1 MDRVQRRT
9 FLAAA
14 ASIAAQSPPIPIIDT
29 HIHLFDPT
37 RLQGVPWPP
46 RTNTLIYKPTLPDR
60 YRALTAPYGVKG
72 AIYVECSPWVEDN
85 DWVLEV
91 AEKDTIMVGVV
102 GNLEPGK
109 PDFRKHLARLRNNP
123 LFLGI
128 RYGYLWGRSLST
140 ELPKPRFIADL
151 KQFAAA
157 GLELDTVGPN
167 RIVED
172 VLRITDKVPNL
183 RIVIDHLPHNDP
195 PPDQS
200 VLRELV
206 KRPQV
211 YLKISEVLRQVG
223 DRVPHDLAFYRDRLD
238 LFWDIFG
245 PDRLFYGSDW
255 PNSDPMGTYE
265 QVLNVVREYVTAK
278 GPAATEKFF
287 WKNSQAAY
295 RWIKRQAA

>member
-1 MDRVQRRT
+1 MDRVLRRT

-14 ASIAAQSPPIPIIDT
+14 LPVQSPPVPIIDT

-37 RLQGVPWPP
+37 RPQGVPWPP
-46 RTNTLIYKPTLPDR
+46 KTNSLIYKPTLPDR
-60 YRALTAPYGVKG
+60 YRKLTEPLGIKG

-85 DWVLEV
+85 DWVLDI
-91 AEKDTIMVGVV
+91 AQKDTMMVGVV

-109 PDFRKHLARLRNNP
+109 PEFAKHLARLHKSP

-128 RYGYLWGRSLST
+128 RFGYLWGRSLSA
-140 ELPKPRFIADL
+140 ELPKPEFISGL
-151 KQFAAA
+151 KDFASA

-172 VLRITDKVPNL
+172 VLRLTDKVPSL

-195 PPDQS
+195 PPETAG
-200 VLRELV
+200 LRELA
-206 KRPQV
+206 KRTQV
-211 YLKISEVLRQVG
+211 YLKISEVLRKVG

-238 LFWDIFG
+238 LFWDVFG
-245 PDRLFYGSDW
+245 PDRLVYGSDW

-265 QVLNVVREYVTAK
+265 QVLGIVREYFNAK
-278 GPAATEKFF
+278 GREATEKFF

-295 RWIKRQAA
+295 RWIKRTG